1 MVMFGL
7 FKKDPLAKLQKQHR
21 HLLAESFR
29 LSKIDR
35 KKSDEL
41 MAQADTIEQEI
52 AKLTRP

>member
-1 MVMFGL
+1 MFGL
-7 FKKDPLAKLQKQHR
+7 FKKDPVAKLQKQHR

-41 MAQADTIEQEI
+41 MAQADAIEQEI
-52 AKLTRP
+52 AKLSKP

>member
-1 MVMFGL
+1 MFGL

-41 MAQADTIEQEI
+41 IAQADAVEQEI
-52 AKLTRP
+52 AKLSKP